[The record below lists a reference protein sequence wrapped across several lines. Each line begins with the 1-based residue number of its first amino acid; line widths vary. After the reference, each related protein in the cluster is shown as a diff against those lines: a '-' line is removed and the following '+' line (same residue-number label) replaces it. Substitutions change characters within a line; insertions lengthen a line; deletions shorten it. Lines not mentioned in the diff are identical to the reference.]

1 MPKINYLK
9 QVLSKVKEIGTTKI
23 YPPNTTIISE
33 GERGDTIYF
42 LLEGAVKVVIYT
54 EEGRELILNTLN
66 AINFFGEIGAFEE
79 CLRTANIISVNKC
92 KVVIIDKNSF
102 MDFIRKDN
110 KTFFMLMLEM
120 AKRLREANKKIY
132 ILSLSKA
139 KERLQCYIR
148 DKFIQSPDNETVFLP
163 SHDVIAKEIGL
174 TRETVTKMLGS
185 MKRDGIITNTH
196 GKVVVKRKLFLFCLQ

>member
-1 MPKINYLK
+1 MAKINYLR
-9 QVLSKVKEIGTTKI
+9 QVISKVKEIGTSKI
-23 YPPNTTIISE
+23 YPPDTTIISE
-33 GERGDTIYF
+33 GEKGDTIYF
-42 LLEGAVKVVIYT
+42 LIEGTVKVVIYT
-54 EEGRELILNTLN
+54 EEGRELILNTLT

-79 CLRTANIISVNKC
+79 CLRTANIVSVNRC
-92 KVVIIDKNSF
+92 TVVIIHKKVF
-102 MDFIRKDN
+102 MNFIKEDN

-148 DKFIQSPDNETVFLP
+148 DKFVESPVNNTIFLP

-174 TRETVTKMLGS
+174 TRETVTKILGT
-185 MKRDGIITNTH
+185 MKKEDIISNTH
-196 GKVVVKRKLFLFCLQ
+196 GKVVVKRKLFLFCQH